1 SLSLSLSPD
10 PRHRYRRLPSQAL
23 RGAVRRGPRDPL
35 RCFCAGQARWQP
47 RRVDAGPDHLPVSH
61 RPSVWPGVVPAAAG
75 AAPGWPGIGVYF
87 LIARAW
93 RQVRAQSLSGLRAA
107 CPQLPRPSH
116 LTWAPPGRP
125 YWRFQPRSQGPPF
138 VPAYRDNAAGS
149 SVSSGPH
156 GRGAQPSVCHGQ
168 VCHGWQLRAAPPT
181 RDCQFRCLRGPR
193 WRARFGVLGDTV
205 CWAQMVSRVFVR
217 PARVRRPNGL
227 EMPLAEAPPR
237 AAGAT
242 FLEDLRAA
250 PLLKPVADRGR
261 PLGDAEFSEQEL
273 EIQPSGLWAHPRRTC
288 WGSPRRPFRRGHL
301 VRQSLCGGY
310 VASAKLR
317 SWGYQASPLR
327 SLRERA
333 RDAAWHRAWE
343 CSAKDQGKGGA
354 IRRGIKN

>member
-1 SLSLSLSPD
+1 
-10 PRHRYRRLPSQAL
+10 
-23 RGAVRRGPRDPL
+23 
-35 RCFCAGQARWQP
+35 
-47 RRVDAGPDHLPVSH
+47 
-61 RPSVWPGVVPAAAG
+61 
-75 AAPGWPGIGVYF
+75 
-87 LIARAW
+87 
-93 RQVRAQSLSGLRAA
+93 
-107 CPQLPRPSH
+107 
-116 LTWAPPGRP
+116 
-125 YWRFQPRSQGPPF
+125 
-138 VPAYRDNAAGS
+138 
-149 SVSSGPH
+149 
-156 GRGAQPSVCHGQ
+156 
-168 VCHGWQLRAAPPT
+168 
-181 RDCQFRCLRGPR
+181 
-193 WRARFGVLGDTV
+193 
-205 CWAQMVSRVFVR
+205 MVSRVFVR

-343 CSAKDQGKGGA
+343 CSAKERARSRRVCWPTCAVVCRFLLCRAVPAQPLQGRCEPWLQGGPPSGQFSEPLA
-354 IRRGIKN
+354 VRSHRVRGAVAGAGVHDARTPTLVRSLQ